1 MGLKATMKI
10 GNNWWDALKRTDFQI
25 SKGYVYFTEKESHP
39 NGLYQD
45 RTVIK
50 IRRLSDG
57 KTTTL
62 FNNESVN
69 QGFLIW
75 DDRYEI
81 YNWRLSENVLTF
93 SGFDTKDSK
102 VVMGEIDTKKVRQ
115 GKEKSEYLN
124 IDNVASA
131 IGASAVISDIEVL
144 TPKAP
149 QYDTGSN
156 QEL

>member
-1 MGLKATMKI
+1 M
-10 GNNWWDALKRTDFQI
+10 
-25 SKGYVYFTEKESHP
+25 
-39 NGLYQD
+39 
-45 RTVIK
+45 
-50 IRRLSDG
+50 
-57 KTTTL
+57 TL

-93 SGFDTKDSK
+93 SGFDTKNSK

-156 QEL
+156 PRIVKTFTNPSNLYSASIEFSKYMNNNSVSKSSHVETDNDTNTVSLMSV